1 MCAYTFQL
9 PDKDDIDFDD
19 EDKAALL
26 YYFES
31 NGVQLITH
39 KNEDKKDFYITTGVK
54 LRKGKELYDNN
65 SCYLKASQKLYKISE
80 DFESPGDS
88 DEQGDDII
96 EEDEEN
102 QLFPRHKK
110 VIEFQL
116 PRDFKTMS
124 DSEGGFLS
132 MQMPLQITPIGRES
146 DDSLQESF

>member
-102 QLFPRHKK
+102 
-110 VIEFQL
+110 
-116 PRDFKTMS
+116 
-124 DSEGGFLS
+124 
-132 MQMPLQITPIGRES
+132 
-146 DDSLQESF
+146 

>member
-9 PDKDDIDFDD
+9 PDKDDFDFD

-39 KNEDKKDFYITTGVK
+39 KNEDKKDYYITTGVK
-54 LRKGKELYDNN
+54 LRKVKELHDNN

-80 DFESPGDS
+80 ELESPGDS
-88 DEQGDDII
+88 DEQGDDQI

-102 QLFPRHKK
+102 
-110 VIEFQL
+110 
-116 PRDFKTMS
+116 
-124 DSEGGFLS
+124 
-132 MQMPLQITPIGRES
+132 
-146 DDSLQESF
+146 